1 MRQLL
6 LILALA
12 GISLGADT
20 TGTWS
25 SAAGTRMDSLAAWTW
40 GPAQPSGFTSD
51 VVLVYDST
59 SGTNTNSTLG
69 GALSVKSIRVNKYR
83 GNFTQGGAKKIT
95 VSASDTGFYWA
106 GTGTLTLG
114 DSMVFSSSGAYVIEN
129 TGTMGLTGQK
139 IVRTSGG
146 LMRIS
151 KATGI
156 GPSFLSAGF
165 SGKFDTCALAI
176 QQLYSQ
182 HIKINGGT
190 IVNNNTTGIT
200 IYQPTSR
207 IVLYATTGSSMIGT
221 GKLVIQHSGNVIDT
235 IQSTTININNVKIQ
249 AANAAAKT
257 QVVLVGDTLAIG
269 SSLDILSLN
278 SLDTMRFVSN
288 GVSIS
293 VRDTMRVG
301 NSAGAACF
309 FLAGTGLHTWGMW
322 NGSAWNGTVSIDSLQ
337 SANIVCKGSWINGT
351 NHTVVPGTSRVVFA
365 NAGKAGIISSNQPF
379 YDVIDS
385 ATTGQIDSLPD
396 SLAGHNL
403 TIKTSKWKFGGNNVN
418 LSGNLT
424 WANTCSDTIF
434 ARTALHRW
442 TFTGASPT
450 LTLQGTG
457 KRLLDS
463 AQWVPQHSLYIVMD
477 SNNTIRAFLPTLE
490 AAAQTWIM
498 QASRT
503 LTSLV
508 STPYAWSGQ
517 GGVADT
523 MRSSTPG
530 AYARM
535 GLSTAKPC
543 STLYLKDMAFQ
554 SYALTCTTGC
564 YNGGNDS
571 NVVWDTLKVSAITPT
586 SISTAGGPCTL
597 TVTHGRTAGGAV
609 TVDGGAATL
618 LSQGAAQWR
627 FTAPAHAAGT
637 VAVVATSG
645 LGGTPGTATINLEYI
660 ARPGTLAVLTS
671 PQVDT
676 VGKAATNQAVTHSGG
691 TPTLYRAPTLPD
703 GIIINSLTGQI
714 HGAPTIA
721 SAKAGY
727 PVYASN
733 IAGEDTCY
741 DTLTVLASCS
751 TPTIIRAATQSG
763 WVNVAITPM
772 VTGHTGAT
780 PDSIKCRTVL
790 PSGITCSALGTISGT
805 SAIQSAKTGYRIVG
819 YACSDSSVVW
829 DSLSVRAYP
838 VLTTLK
844 HPMGRVAYVDT
855 IIGSY
860 FGASGGA
867 ATLGGTA
874 VTISRQTNDTLIWSV
889 PSKARGTYDFIYTN
903 SPSALTDTV
912 SFRVLVPSITVTN
925 P

>member
-1 MRQLL
+1 MKRLL
-6 LILALA
+6 TIACILALA
-12 GISLGADT
+12 GSAGAT
-20 TGTWS
+20 QKHRNANAWGKWS
-25 SAAGTRMDSLAAWTW
+25 TASQWSPAGT
-40 GPAQPSGFTSD
+40 PATTDTLFFDDTSRGDTATTATIKKLVLSSGFTDTITFLNIVNPTVASPD
-51 VVLVYDST
+51 TFLVLPSVGSYTLRGITNLNGGIWWQPATST
-59 SGTNTNSTLG
+59 SVYLPKTKVNSSYFSAIAGQGLSLSDTINQTDSVILVNAYLG
-69 GALSVKSIRVNKYR
+69 GYCSGAAGKFVWNTGGNYLQFTTLEYFGNLTPGGSATLNCGASSIVCDSLSELQPTCANNYVNINSQSSNWIVK
-83 GNFTQGGAKKIT
+83 GNFDIRAHWTFT
-95 VSASDTGFYWA
+95 
-106 GTGTLTLG
+106 
-114 DSMVFSSSGAYVIEN
+114 
-129 TGTMGLTGQK
+129 
-139 IVRTSGG
+139 
-146 LMRIS
+146 
-151 KATGI
+151 AT
-156 GPSFLSAGF
+156 
-165 SGKFDTCALAI
+165 
-176 QQLYSQ
+176 
-182 HIKINGGT
+182 
-190 IVNNNTTGIT
+190 
-200 IYQPTSR
+200 TSR
-207 IVLYATTGSSMIGT
+207 IVI
-221 GKLVIQHSGNVIDT
+221 
-235 IQSTTININNVKIQ
+235 
-249 AANAAAKT
+249 ANAAKS
-257 QVVLVGDTLAIG
+257 IW
-269 SSLDILSLN
+269 N
-278 SLDTMRFVSN
+278 FN
-288 GVSIS
+288 GQ
-293 VRDTMRVG
+293 
-301 NSAGAACF
+301 
-309 FLAGTGLHTWGMW
+309 
-322 NGSAWNGTVSIDSLQ
+322 TV
-337 SANIVCKGSWINGT
+337 
-351 NHTVVPGTSRVVFA
+351 
-365 NAGKAGIISSNQPF
+365 
-379 YDVIDS
+379 YDWCDS
-385 ATTGQIDSLPD
+385 AATGQIDT
-396 SLAGHNL
+396 LAGLLTCHNFTHKSGKL
-403 TIKTSKWKFGGNNVN
+403 KGLSSGGITA
-418 LSGNLT
+418 SGNIT
-424 WANTCSDTIF
+424 FAATCSDSIF
-434 ARTALHRW
+434 GRVASHNW
-442 TFTGASPT
+442 TFTGTSPT

-463 AQWVPQHSLYIVMD
+463 AQWVPQHSINIVMD

-819 YACSDSSVVW
+819 YAGSDSSVVW